1 MTKVITPDF
10 HFIFETNKYSVPWTL
25 VSLAVTIRINASLLR
40 AYYQEKLVAT
50 HERSYLKNK
59 VFTNSKNQEGLLSR
73 KPGARD
79 QDMERVKAVKHLG
92 DGVSQYY
99 ESLKVSSRSL
109 RVEISRLLALSTIY
123 GSSDLDK
130 ACLELL
136 KDGIIGIDNL
146 ERYLRIEKVQIKNP
160 EPLKFNREKLNR
172 VIPPIDLHS
181 YDELIKI
188 QQTKQGDDDG
198 D

>member
-109 RVEISRLLALSTIY
+109 RVEISRLLSLSTIY

-130 ACLELL
+130 SCLELL

>member
-1 MTKVITPDF
+1 
-10 HFIFETNKYSVPWTL
+10 
-25 VSLAVTIRINASLLR
+25 
-40 AYYQEKLVAT
+40 
-50 HERSYLKNK
+50 
-59 VFTNSKNQEGLLSR
+59 
-73 KPGARD
+73 
-79 QDMERVKAVKHLG
+79 MERVKAVKHLG